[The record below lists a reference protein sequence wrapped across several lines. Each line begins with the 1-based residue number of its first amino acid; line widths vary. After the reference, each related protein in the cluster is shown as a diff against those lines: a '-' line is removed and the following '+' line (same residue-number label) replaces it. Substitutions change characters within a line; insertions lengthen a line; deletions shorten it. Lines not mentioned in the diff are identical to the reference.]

1 MSDTIQNGKHVS
13 LTYSIRDEAGRL
25 LEHSDLP
32 ISYIQGGH
40 NELIGGLDAAISG
53 KRAGDEVGLELDA
66 EDTGFGPYDPHLIV
80 TDDAENVP
88 PQFREIGAEVP
99 MQSESGEVRTFYVT
113 EITEGRLTLDGN
125 HPFAGKRL
133 WVRIRIH
140 DVRDPTAADLQEDAA
155 WDAAEPRRL
164 H

>member
-1 MSDTIQNGKHVS
+1 MSEQVAAGKLVS
-13 LTYSIRDEAGRL
+13 LTYSIRDEAGRM

-40 NELIGGLDAAISG
+40 NELIGGLGAAIDG

-66 EDTGFGPYDPHLIV
+66 EDTGFGPYDPTLTF
-80 TDDAENVP
+80 TDDLENVP
-88 PQFREIGAEVP
+88 PEFREIGAEVP

-113 EITEGRLTLDGN
+113 QIAGGRLTLDGN
-125 HPFAGKRL
+125 HPLAGKRL
-133 WVRIRIH
+133 SVSIRIH
-140 DVRDPTAADLQEDAA
+140 EVREPTATDLQEDASG
-155 WDAAEPRRL
+155 DAATPHRL

>member
-1 MSDTIQNGKHVS
+1 MSEQVAAGKLVS
-13 LTYSIRDEAGRL
+13 LTYSIRDEAGRM

-40 NELIGGLDAAISG
+40 NELIGGLDAAIDG

-66 EDTGFGPYDPHLIV
+66 EDTGFGPYDPNLTF
-80 TDDAENVP
+80 TDDLENVP

-113 EITEGRLTLDGN
+113 QIAGGRLTLDGN
-125 HPFAGKRL
+125 HPLAGKRL
-133 WVRIRIH
+133 RVRIRIH
-140 DVRDPTAADLQEDAA
+140 DVREPTAADLREDAPGDTLA
-155 WDAAEPRRL
+155 PHRL